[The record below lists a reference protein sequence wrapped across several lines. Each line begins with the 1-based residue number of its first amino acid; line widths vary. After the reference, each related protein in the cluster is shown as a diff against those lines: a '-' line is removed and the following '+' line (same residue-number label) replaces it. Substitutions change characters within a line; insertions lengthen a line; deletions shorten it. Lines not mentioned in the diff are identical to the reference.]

1 MRQDIELA
9 RRAARAPWLSRSTPL
24 TDELD
29 LIAAEGTAASRP
41 PNPPVSLHSRSEV
54 LMAGILPV
62 MTASVR
68 LSALAA
74 PATCCSLPMLLT
86 DDADKVPWP
95 MLVRWS
101 MLIVVPDA
109 GRDWLPTRPR
119 KPNPPGRREPAVGVW
134 VTVTSVPT
142 PYSEWSTV
150 RTLRAK
156 LILAGIPEWLLHGLC
171 GIPVFPGPI

>member
-1 MRQDIELA
+1 
-9 RRAARAPWLSRSTPL
+9 
-24 TDELD
+24 
-29 LIAAEGTAASRP
+29 
-41 PNPPVSLHSRSEV
+41 
-54 LMAGILPV
+54 MAGILPV

-68 LSALAA
+68 LSAPAA
-74 PATCCSLPMLLT
+74 PATCCSLLMLLT

-119 KPNPPGRREPAVGVW
+119 KPKPAGPPDPAVGVW

-142 PYSEWSTV
+142 PYSEWSTAAWASLTPEDAAV
-150 RTLRAK
+150 TVITKPIPRARPRAMK
-156 LILAGIPEWLLHGLC
+156 IAWRIRRRSSRRR
-171 GIPVFPGPI
+171 